1 MSLPVAMAFMGNDST
16 RLQTQTGESINY
28 IPTRTL
34 YLPVD
39 RSTVLR
45 NGTVAAADSANIP
58 DRVGFVFPGNDIYK
72 NDLAELNII
81 AANNWKRPI
90 YFTYPPYNLGLEN
103 YVVNDGLAYRLTP
116 IRQQDRN
123 GGLDMER
130 MFTTLMTKFKF
141 GGGEKPGV
149 YFDENG
155 RRELLSI
162 RGSYAML
169 GAALASDG
177 KRDSALRV
185 LNYGYKMLD
194 PTTLP
199 YGLVS
204 TQNMENIT
212 SLQYANAFFLAG
224 DTKTAIQIAN
234 ATIRD
239 CRQQVAYYTSLGES
253 AGAYFQR
260 DQQTAAGILQQLEG
274 MLKEMS
280 PGVNRKK

>member
-1 MSLPVAMAFMGNDST
+1 MAFMANDST

-28 IPTRTL
+28 LPTKNL

-39 RSTVLR
+39 RSVVLH
-45 NGTVAAADSANIP
+45 NGTVAASDSANIP
-58 DRVGFVFPGNDIYK
+58 GRISFVFPGNDIYK

-90 YFTYPPYNLGLEN
+90 YFTYPPYNIGLEN
-103 YVVNDGLAYRLTP
+103 YVVNEGLAYRLTP

-123 GGLDMER
+123 GGIDMDH
-130 MFTTLMTKFKF
+130 MFTTLLTKFKF
-141 GGGEKPGV
+141 GGGEKPGI

-177 KRDSALRV
+177 RRDSALRV
-185 LNYGYKMLD
+185 LNYGYQMVD

-204 TQNMENIT
+204 SGNMENIT
-212 SLQYANAFFLAG
+212 SLQYANAFYLAG
-224 DTKTAIQIAN
+224 DKTKATQIAN
-234 ATIRD
+234 AAIRD
-239 CRQQVAYYTSLGES
+239 CRQQVAYYNSQGEN

-260 DQQTAAGILQQLEG
+260 DQQTASGILQQLEG
-274 MLKEMS
+274 LLKDMS
-280 PGVNRKK
+280 PGLNQKK